1 MVAVHMC
8 SCYSARVDKRQAS
21 EFQRRLLRVV
31 KLVFDHSESATA
43 KGVGLPA
50 STIHRM
56 VTGAIAEPRS
66 SKLTR
71 IADALGVPAAWL
83 RGELSTRDA
92 IAGDTGLS
100 EAQWLLRCHAK
111 ARQRDARAKIEQL
124 SEGDAGA
131 GRAVA
136 ELQLI
141 PGAHGF
147 PLPAVVD
154 LLNRWSADDPLR
166 VDVERQFAELETALI
181 RLAASSPENAS
192 QS

>member
-1 MVAVHMC
+1 M
-8 SCYSARVDKRQAS
+8 R
-21 EFQRRLLRVV
+21 
-31 KLVFDHSESATA
+31 LVFDHSESATA

-56 VTGAIAEPRS
+56 VTGAIAEPRT
-66 SKLTR
+66 SKLTQ

-92 IAGDTGLS
+92 MAGESELS
-100 EAQWLLRCHAK
+100 EAQWLLQCHAK

-124 SEGDAGA
+124 SGERAGV

-141 PGAHGF
+141 PGAHRF

-154 LLNRWSADDPLR
+154 LLNCWSAVDPRR

-181 RLAASSPENAS
+181 RLAGSYFENAP
-192 QS
+192 QSSINAAAGDED